1 MTSTRYDH
9 FVVLEKASGDRP
21 LQCSSRVSDQIRAH
35 IDNYV
40 SHVVWTYK
48 VGDDYFLA
56 MEVIFKRNET
66 VCFRQNIDDRL
77 QKAIAKE
84 GAFDIG
90 GGPHSTTDTNKAM
103 YVIIDPRQYFFR
115 DQRGTN
121 RAYPLTGAFVL
132 TLDGGKFKFKEMEF
146 PMTQALYG
154 LKKDIPGKVDLG
166 SCIGDFELEA
176 VVNPPNWFQQPQDS
190 RIVAPGSDIL
200 DFLTLKVSWNLPL
213 PQKDATNPKDLIIR
227 GMNVQLQELVSCI
240 DDETACFDEPTR
252 CLRKLTLHDAK
263 FAGLKLKNLS
273 PNSSQQFEALIPR
286 ALYGCTLPELGPT
299 FFTNHLLRCYAIAVT
314 ISLMVAGCDFTLTS
328 FLEISIAKEDYRYLE
343 RACVSEGDID
353 ELPKDKIISHLIYEQ
368 ASADCYIPSELAK
381 DALEKAS
388 TRDDVQYVSHQ
399 TMAFQGK
406 NGITAVN
413 TIDIRM
419 PLDLS
424 SSSLNWLLASL
435 LPQGSNLIAG
445 MVRPVSEFQSTRSV
459 ESGCLR
465 GGLFLRA
472 DDRIIPFKF
481 PFGDPLSR
489 PVWHYSEDKCKVYLA
504 VQKWYPEYPVTLTV
518 SPKKHERFAFDEGA
532 CVFMPGMKIADGVRL
547 QLTLPYSKEKAEAMR
562 IETGSVKF
570 YTRRYTISVTQF
582 EKKNDME
589 SNKVSYLRTTV
600 VDKVRDMKSHEWDS
614 FIQDSTTGLHAC
626 EVDVGNYLFPDLPP
640 TVLSDQFLRVYAL
653 SFVVGLVA
661 FGLELQMTVRV
672 PIVVAHKSSSKH
684 GTGQSIKSLSFSE
697 KVKSKLLKMSKKQ

>member
-48 VGDDYFLA
+48 VGDDYFSA

-190 RIVAPGSDIL
+190 RIVAPGSDIS

-263 FAGLKLKNLS
+263 FAGLN
-273 PNSSQQFEALIPR
+273 
-286 ALYGCTLPELGPT
+286 
-299 FFTNHLLRCYAIAVT
+299 
-314 ISLMVAGCDFTLTS
+314 
-328 FLEISIAKEDYRYLE
+328 IAKEDYRYLE

-419 PLDLS
+419 PLDSS
-424 SSSLNWLLASL
+424 SSSLNWLSASL

-589 SNKVSYLRTTV
+589 SNKVSYSRTTV

-626 EVDVGNYLFPDLPP
+626 EVDVGNYSFPDLPP

-684 GTGQSIKSLSFSE
+684 GTGQSIKSSSFSE